1 MGKLISFVAG
11 VAVALWILPDRSPD
25 LSAWHIASYK
35 AGRADALSLNPVS
48 WDLDAACVSL
58 WVGQQKLVEAPK

>member
-1 MGKLISFVAG
+1 MGKLLSFVAG
-11 VAVALWILPDRSPD
+11 VAIALWILPGQQED

-35 AGRADALSLNPVS
+35 AGRVDALSLNPVS
-48 WDLDAACVSL
+48 WDLDAACVAL